1 MKRIS
6 DNKGLTL
13 VEIIVTLA
21 VLGIVT
27 SPLMAMF
34 VTSQKIN
41 RQSELQYN
49 AIQIAQEYMEEIK
62 AMEILEFEKLD
73 LDENNYNAGE
83 NAFIAKKINKNG
95 GYDVILRIEGA
106 ADGSDYDDSEELPDL
121 ESVDIN
127 KTITISADSR
137 IRLEKDNL
145 IISVIS
151 TAGDR
156 NPIKLFVESAAGEDY
171 KSTIKVEEGSVKIIK
186 NYSAEK
192 KPDNLLYKINIKVE
206 RNTEEIITIDGTTV
220 FKYKPKDI

>member
-83 NAFIAKKINKNG
+83 NAFIAKKINKND

-106 ADGSDYDDSEELPDL
+106 ADGSDYDDSEKLPDL

-127 KTITISADSR
+127 KTITINADSR

-145 IISVIS
+145 TISVIS
-151 TAGDR
+151 TAGDS
-156 NPIKLFVESAAGEDY
+156 NPIKLFVQSAAGEDY
-171 KSTIKVEEGSVKIIK
+171 KSTIKVIEGSVKVIK

-192 KPDNLLYKINIKVE
+192 KPDNLLYNIKIKVE

-220 FKYKPKDI
+220 FIIHRG